1 MRCSC
6 PPLLSSLA
14 VVVLAALVAGGCM
27 ARGNMSGVTR
37 APTIELE
44 ISLSAGGD
52 TVTKIWTLRCPP
64 GGTLPNPAK
73 ACRRLEELNHPFAPV
88 PKSAACT
95 LIYGGPQ
102 TAEVGG
108 TFKGRPVKAH
118 FSRGNGCEIARWNRV
133 RFLFPPG

>member
-6 PPLLSSLA
+6 PPPLSNLI
-14 VVVLAALVAGGCM
+14 VVLAAFTAGGCM
-27 ARGNMSGVTR
+27 APSNVIIGGSK
-37 APTIELE
+37 APSTELE
-44 ISLSAGGD
+44 ISLSARGD
-52 TVTKIWTLRCPP
+52 SVTRTWTLRCPP
-64 GGTLPNPAK
+64 GGTLPNPAE
-73 ACRRLEELNHPFAPV
+73 ACRRLEKVDHPFAPV

-133 RFLFPPG
+133 RFLFVGS

>member
-6 PPLLSSLA
+6 PPLLSSLV
-14 VVVLAALVAGGCM
+14 VVVLAAFAAAGCM
-27 ARGNMSGVTR
+27 GRGNMSGVTR

-52 TVTKIWTLRCPP
+52 AVTKLWTLRCPP
-64 GGTLPNPAK
+64 GGTLPNRAE
-73 ACRRLEELNHPFAPV
+73 ACRRLEELDDPFAPV

-102 TAEVGG
+102 TAEVRGM
-108 TFKGRPVKAH
+108 FKGRTVNAH

-133 RFLFPPG
+133 RFLFVGS

>member
-6 PPLLSSLA
+6 PPLLSSL
-14 VVVLAALVAGGCM
+14 VVVVAAFAAGGCM

-37 APTIELE
+37 APSIKLE

-52 TVTKIWTLRCPP
+52 TVTKLWTLRCPP
-64 GGTLPNPAK
+64 GGTLPNPAQ
-73 ACRRLEELNHPFAPV
+73 ACRRLEALDHPFAPV

-102 TAEVGG
+102 TAEVRG
-108 TFKGRPVKAH
+108 TFKGRTVDAH

-133 RFLFPPG
+133 RFLFVGS